1 MYKTCNWLIDQLNT
15 FMYICWVSPGR
26 PSSVQ
31 CPGFTKLEHDLDI
44 QFFIPE
50 RLHTACMDQRDHK
63 LPGMDNLLHSST
75 DAQKCRQ
82 FLCSWCRRGE
92 IGASG
97 VATWWAGPLPV
108 LLLTTINQCRAT
120 KLNIESLPRLNA
132 EVSPTLNDS
141 GECWG
146 CNKSVP
152 SKYSRENIYL
162 VNFPLLHRGSSG
174 RTPTIN
180 CGVHVTTQ
188 SLCWC
193 WCSDTTNYIMLD
205 ILGFT
210 IRIFYKVTCTT

>member
-1 MYKTCNWLIDQLNT
+1 MCKTCNWWIDQLNT

-44 QFFIPE
+44 QFFNPE

-108 LLLTTINQCRAT
+108 LQLTSDHHQSMPGYKT
-120 KLNIESLPRLNA
+120 KYWKFA
-132 EVSPTLNDS
+132 EIK
-141 GECWG
+141 CWG
-146 CNKSVP
+146 FT
-152 SKYSRENIYL
+152 
-162 VNFPLLHRGSSG
+162 NFERFG
-174 RTPTIN
+174 R
-180 CGVHVTTQ
+180 VLRLQ
-188 SLCWC
+188 
-193 WCSDTTNYIMLD
+193 
-205 ILGFT
+205 
-210 IRIFYKVTCTT
+210 

>member
-1 MYKTCNWLIDQLNT
+1 MILI
-15 FMYICWVSPGR
+15 F
-26 PSSVQ
+26 SSLIPNACIQHAWTSEIINSLAWTIFCTAVQ
-31 CPGFTKLEHDLDI
+31 TRKNAGNFCVLDADAVRS
-44 QFFIPE
+44 E
-50 RLHTACMDQRDHK
+50 RVEL
-63 LPGMDNLLHSST
+63 
-75 DAQKCRQ
+75 
-82 FLCSWCRRGE
+82 
-92 IGASG
+92 
-97 VATWWAGPLPV
+97 ATWWAGPLPV

-188 SLCWC
+188 SMCWC
-193 WCSDTTNYIMLD
+193 LCSDTTNYIMLD
-205 ILGFT
+205 ILGLT
-210 IRIFYKVTCTT
+210 TRIRIFAIHIHLQNMIRSTTYNYKQSNMLNWSCGT

>member
-44 QFFIPE
+44 QFFNPE
-50 RLHTACMDQRDHK
+50 RLHTAVQTRKNAGNFCVLDADAVRSERVEWPLDERDHC
-63 LPGMDNLLHSST
+63 
-75 DAQKCRQ
+75 QCYY
-82 FLCSWCRRGE
+82 W
-92 IGASG
+92 
-97 VATWWAGPLPV
+97 PV
-108 LLLTTINQCRAT
+108 TNIHQCPAT
-120 KLNIESLPRLNA
+120 KLKIESLPRLNA

-180 CGVHVTTQ
+180 CGVYVTTQ

-205 ILGFT
+205 ILGLT
-210 IRIFYKVTCTT
+210 TRIRIFGIQIHLQNMIRSTTTNKVTC

>member
-1 MYKTCNWLIDQLNT
+1 MHGQSSAQQYKSTQT
-15 FMYICWVSPGR
+15 FFVFLMQMQTRRDRSEWSWP
-26 PSSVQ
+26 
-31 CPGFTKLEHDLDI
+31 LD
-44 QFFIPE
+44 
-50 RLHTACMDQRDHK
+50 DRDHCQCYYW
-63 LPGMDNLLHSST
+63 P
-75 DAQKCRQ
+75 
-82 FLCSWCRRGE
+82 
-92 IGASG
+92 
-97 VATWWAGPLPV
+97 
-108 LLLTTINQCRAT
+108 LTTINQCRAT

-188 SLCWC
+188 SMCWC
-193 WCSDTTNYIMLD
+193 LCSDTTNYIMLD
-205 ILGFT
+205 ILGLT
-210 IRIFYKVTCTT
+210 TRIRIFGIQIHLQNMIRSTTTYIYKQGTS

>member
-1 MYKTCNWLIDQLNT
+1 MYKTCIDWLINSTHLCTSVEFLLD
-15 FMYICWVSPGR
+15 VHPV
-26 PSSVQ
+26 SSVL
-31 CPGFTKLEHDLDI
+31 GLLNLNMILIFSSL
-44 QFFIPE
+44 IPN
-50 RLHTACMDQRDHK
+50 ACMQHAWTIFCIAVQV
-63 LPGMDNLLHSST
+63 NT
-75 DAQKCRQ
+75 DIFCVLDADAER
-82 FLCSWCRRGE
+82 S
-92 IGASG
+92 
-97 VATWWAGPLPV
+97 ATWWAGPLPV

-152 SKYSRENIYL
+152 SQYSRENIYL

-188 SLCWC
+188 SMCWC
-193 WCSDTTNYIMLD
+193 LCSDTTNYIMLD
-205 ILGFT
+205 ILGLT
-210 IRIFYKVTCTT
+210 TRIRIFGIQIHLQNMIRSTTTNKVTC